1 MVGVEFVGFFEFDFE
16 IFVFYLDRFY
26 LGKIIEIIELIDGLS
41 RMFYLVF
48 FQILIKFGGEFEFEF
63 IFFFNVNSR
72 EVF

>member
-48 FQILIKFGGEFEFEF
+48 F
-63 IFFFNVNSR
+63 
-72 EVF
+72 